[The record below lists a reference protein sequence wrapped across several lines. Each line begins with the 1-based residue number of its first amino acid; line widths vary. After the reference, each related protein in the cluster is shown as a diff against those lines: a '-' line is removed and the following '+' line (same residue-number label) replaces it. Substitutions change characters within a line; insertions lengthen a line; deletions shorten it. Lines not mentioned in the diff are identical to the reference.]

1 VHFLREAGELS
12 LLTAFVDG
20 TKLEANASRYSFV
33 WKKTVE
39 KNQEKMQKKMK
50 AELPKL
56 VAQFDVR
63 FRVGDK
69 VRCKDLKKL
78 RKRLYALK
86 GDIQFVH
93 GKGQRKHPLQKAIEL
108 VDEYIARQKQ
118 FYDYSHMHKNT
129 GVARAIA
136 LTSPSGY

>member
-1 VHFLREAGELS
+1 MKINILQQKYTSIGSVYQLAYPWISEIVLFSQLVHFLREAGELS
-12 LLTAFVDG
+12 LLTAFGDG
-20 TKLEANASRYSFV
+20 TKLETNASRYSFV

-69 VRCKDLKKL
+69 VLCRIRDS
-78 RKRLYALK
+78 AL
-86 GDIQFVH
+86 V
-93 GKGQRKHPLQKAIEL
+93 QRPEKAAEETLCSQGGHTIC
-108 VDEYIARQKQ
+108 
-118 FYDYSHMHKNT
+118 
-129 GVARAIA
+129 
-136 LTSPSGY
+136 PW